1 MEKLSVRE
9 RLIEAGLTLLHR
21 QGFNATGI
29 QELADHA
36 GVPKGSF
43 YNHFDSKDAF
53 AVEILERYWRKG
65 NTHILSDL
73 SAGNALARLRK
84 YFDTLVQNRR
94 DRGFS
99 AGCLLG
105 NFTAELSDQSQ
116 VIRDQLTAFFKL
128 WSEVIETCLREG
140 QQDGSIT
147 PDLTPSSLAS
157 YILNSWEGAVLRSKA
172 DRNDNALTQ
181 FLDVTFEKLLR
192 QG

>member
-1 MEKLSVRE
+1 MEKISVRE
-9 RLIEAGLTLLHR
+9 KLISAGLTLLHQ

-53 AVEILERYWRKG
+53 AVEILDRYWQKG
-65 NTHILSDL
+65 NTHMLGDL
-73 SAGNALARLRK
+73 SAGDALARLRR
-84 YFDTLVQNRR
+84 YFDTLVQLRR
-94 DRGFS
+94 DKEFN

-105 NFTAELSDQSQ
+105 NFTAELSDQSPL
-116 VIRDQLTAFFKL
+116 IRVQLAAFFKL
-128 WSEVIETCLREG
+128 WSDVLEACIYEG

-147 PDLTPSSLAS
+147 PDLTPASLAS

-172 DRNDNALTQ
+172 DKNDGALTQ
-181 FLDVTFEKLLR
+181 FLDVTFDKLLR